1 MNPEQEI
8 KQAINQGQFSLAI
21 EMANKILGQ
30 ATLGIEHIPIL
41 YIKAVA
47 LRLSGNTQEAI
58 QLNKQI
64 ISLQANHAR
73 AHQELAYLHKHSSD
87 EMVSAKY
94 FYQACQINPALL
106 SSWKELLRHYQKTK
120 NTEAANIAQGQI
132 SYLSG
137 LPKAV
142 MHARDLMYEGQFH
155 QADQLCRQFLQKQK
169 HDAEG
174 MLLLAEIGI
183 ALKVYS
189 EAEFLL
195 ESCLTLYPD
204 HTAAGIEYLKLLA
217 KMGQFKKAKECADK
231 LLNAH
236 PKHPIVLGAKAS
248 ALVGLG
254 ELEQAISIYH
264 SLLENTP
271 EQAGLHLLLGHA
283 YKASGELDKAVKAY
297 QQAYQCK
304 ADFGDAYWS
313 LANTK
318 TYTFDE
324 SELTAMTQQLTQDI
338 SADDKVHLNFALGKA
353 YEDRAAYKKSFA
365 YYSKGNALKQEQTQ
379 YQPAVFEQQ
388 VENHKRVFTPS
399 LFERLANNG
408 ATDPD
413 PIFIVGLPRAGST
426 LLEQILASHSQVD
439 GTMELH
445 NVLSLAARLKGQ
457 HNKYPEILEEL
468 NPEYLARFGKQ
479 YIEDTRVYR
488 GKAPL
493 FIDKMPNNFLH
504 IGLIKLILPNAK
516 IIDARREPM
525 ACCFSGF
532 KQLFAEGQEFSYGL
546 ENIGRYYAAYMDMMA
561 HWNKVLPDFVL
572 HVQHE
577 DVIEDLE
584 TQVKRMLS
592 FCGLEF
598 EQACMDF
605 HKTKRSIKTPSS
617 EQVRQPI
624 FKQGME
630 QHKHF
635 EQDLE
640 SLRKIVAPYLS

>member
-1 MNPEQEI
+1 
-8 KQAINQGQFSLAI
+8 
-21 EMANKILGQ
+21 
-30 ATLGIEHIPIL
+30 
-41 YIKAVA
+41 
-47 LRLSGNTQEAI
+47 
-58 QLNKQI
+58 
-64 ISLQANHAR
+64 
-73 AHQELAYLHKHSSD
+73 
-87 EMVSAKY
+87 
-94 FYQACQINPALL
+94 
-106 SSWKELLRHYQKTK
+106 
-120 NTEAANIAQGQI
+120 
-132 SYLSG
+132 
-137 LPKAV
+137 
-142 MHARDLMYEGQFH
+142 
-155 QADQLCRQFLQKQK
+155 
-169 HDAEG
+169 
-174 MLLLAEIGI
+174 
-183 ALKVYS
+183 
-189 EAEFLL
+189 
-195 ESCLTLYPD
+195 
-204 HTAAGIEYLKLLA
+204 
-217 KMGQFKKAKECADK
+217 MGQFKKAKECADK

-264 SLLENTP
+264 FLLENTP

-399 LFERLANNG
+399 LFERLADNG

-516 IIDARREPM
+516 II